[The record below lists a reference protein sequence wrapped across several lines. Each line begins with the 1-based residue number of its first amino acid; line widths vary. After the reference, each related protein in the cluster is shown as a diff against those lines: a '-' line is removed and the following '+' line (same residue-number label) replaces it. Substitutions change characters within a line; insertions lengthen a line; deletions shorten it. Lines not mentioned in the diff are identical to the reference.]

1 MEKETVMKIDN
12 KKEGVIKTNMNI
24 KRKPVVKKKYKDNPL
39 VKKVEWKR
47 N

>member
-1 MEKETVMKIDN
+1 MEK
-12 KKEGVIKTNMNI
+12 
-24 KRKPVVKKKYKDNPL
+24 RKAIVKKKYKDNPL